1 MLSRTRLPPAGFI
14 EPCLPS
20 PAEHPPGGPGWI
32 HEIKHDGF
40 RLMARRDAAGVRL
53 LTRNGIDWSGRFPLI
68 SEAAGGL
75 KVRSCLIDGEAVACD
90 GDGLPSFDRLRYR
103 RQDGAVFL
111 YAFDL
116 LELDG
121 RDLRREPLRGPQA
134 PTRHAAAPRPLRA
147 ATQRAHHRARRRRF
161 PPRLQTRVRGHRQ
174 QASGLALY
182 LRAHPQLAQDEE
194 PGGAGGK
201 ARGGGRVGL
210 NPSGGAS
217 VANDEHVR
225 LLKQGVA
232 AWNAWRNENPDIR
245 PNLSEASAG

>member
-1 MLSRTRLPPAGFI
+1 MLSHTRLVPSGFI

-20 PAEHPPGGPGWI
+20 PAERPPSGPSWI

-68 SEAAGGL
+68 AGAAGDL
-75 KVRSCLIDGEAVACD
+75 PVRSCLIDGEAVACD

-121 RDLRREPLRGPQA
+121 QDLQREPIDVRKRRLATLLRRARCGLQLNEYIAESGDVVF
-134 PTRHAAAPRPLRA
+134 RHACKLGFEGIVSKRLGSRYPSGRTRNWLKMKNPAAPAVKREA
-147 ATQRAHHRARRRRF
+147 
-161 PPRLQTRVRGHRQ
+161 
-174 QASGLALY
+174 
-182 LRAHPQLAQDEE
+182 EE
-194 PGGAGGK
+194 DW
-201 ARGGGRVGL
+201 GR
-210 NPSGGAS
+210 
-217 VANDEHVR
+217 ER
-225 LLKQGVA
+225 
-232 AWNAWRNENPDIR
+232 WR
-245 PNLSEASAG
+245 